1 MHRKKSKRGDKVPF
15 FINKMNGIV
24 EKILKEKVAGTRLFI
39 VEVSLHNNKIEIFVD
54 SDSGVSIDE
63 CASLNVYLHRRL
75 EELNMDIDNYIVEI
89 SSPGLDRDLKEI
101 RSFKKNVGR
110 SLRVRNSQ
118 NRYISGKLGMVFED
132 GIILLAGN
140 MNKNKELIRYTG
152 IKEAKA
158 AI

>member
-1 MHRKKSKRGDKVPF
+1 MK
-15 FINKMNGIV
+15 GIV
-24 EKILKEKVAGTRLFI
+24 EKILEGKVAGTRLFI
-39 VEVSLHNNKIEIFVD
+39 VEVLLVKNKLEIFLD
-54 SDSGVSIDE
+54 SDGGVSIDE
-63 CASLNVYLHRRL
+63 CAALNVYLHRRL
-75 EELNMDIDNYIVEI
+75 EELNTDIDNYIVEI

-118 NRYISGKLGMVFED
+118 NRYISGKLAMVDQD
-132 GIILLAGN
+132 GIMLVTGN
-140 MNKNKELIRYTG
+140 QNKNKELIRYTD